1 MKKLTGLLMLALVL
15 TACNNDGAETKT
27 EQKLDSLSEKIDTTL
42 DKAWDTTKVR
52 AKALKEKIREK
63 LDNDKD
69 SIKAKDSL

>member
-1 MKKLTGLLMLALVL
+1 MKKLTGLLMLALVF